1 VEETTDLAD
10 VRGQEQAKRAL
21 EIAAAGGH
29 NLLIVGPPGSG
40 KTMLARAFCSLL
52 PDLDNEESLEVAALY
67 SLRGA
72 LRERPPTATRPP
84 FRAPHHSVSR
94 AGLIGGGSGL
104 ARPGE
109 ISPAHR
115 GGSLLGNLSGRVTIH
130 EFRRP
135 DRRHASRLVEGAG
148 SLFVEWYE
156 NIKSVEWKSPK
167 PIAVGSRIAFCCA
180 LPGTTPQLYLRNETA
195 HPERTAVMST
205 AEGPFPVETTYTW
218 DDTTSGGTRMTLRNR
233 GAPAG
238 FARVAAPMMTAAM
251 RRANRK
257 DLRRLKAILE
267 ARKP

>member
-167 PIAVGSRIAFCCA
+167 PIAVGSRIAFV
-180 LPGTTPQLYLRNETA
+180 A
-195 HPERTAVMST
+195 HFL
-205 AEGPFPVETTYTW
+205 G
-218 DDTTSGGTRMTLRNR
+218 
-233 GAPAG
+233 
-238 FARVAAPMMTAAM
+238 
-251 RRANRK
+251 
-257 DLRRLKAILE
+257 RRLSYTYEMKQLIPNE
-267 ARKP
+267 RR